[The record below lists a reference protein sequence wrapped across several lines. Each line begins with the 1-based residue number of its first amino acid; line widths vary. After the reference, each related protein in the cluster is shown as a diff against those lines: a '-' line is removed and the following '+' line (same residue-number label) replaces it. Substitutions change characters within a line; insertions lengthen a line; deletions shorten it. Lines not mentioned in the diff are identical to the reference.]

1 MTLLH
6 LGQILIGILLGSAL
20 TIQLFVIPGLI
31 ARVSD
36 RSTITRVSNGILR
49 KHHTLSLLLLIPSSV
64 FFCLSHKTPALALT
78 ALLVV
83 VNLYQRFWI
92 FTKLHLI
99 KQPLGVQD
107 LIQPDNVLREEAN
120 RLQRMVYLLF
130 RIHMLLLLIDA
141 VATLR

>member
-20 TIQLFVIPGLI
+20 TIQLFVIPGLM
-31 ARVSD
+31 ARIPD

-49 KHHTLSLLLLIPSSV
+49 KHHTLSLLLLIPAAV
-64 FFCLSHKTPALALT
+64 FFCFSHKTPALALSGILV
-78 ALLVV
+78 AL
-83 VNLYQRFWI
+83 NLYQRFWI

-99 KQPLGVQD
+99 KQPMGVQD
-107 LIQPDNVLREEAN
+107 LIQPDNVLRAESN

-130 RIHMLLLLIDA
+130 RIHMVLLLIDLVICA
-141 VATLR
+141 F

>member
-20 TIQLFVIPGLI
+20 TIQLFVIPGLM
-31 ARVSD
+31 ARIPD

-49 KHHTLSLLLLIPSSV
+49 KHHTLSLLLLIPAAV
-64 FFCLSHKTPALALT
+64 FLFLSHKMPAMAVAGILIAM
-78 ALLVV
+78 
-83 VNLYQRFWI
+83 NLYQRFWI

-99 KQPLGVQD
+99 KQPMGVQD
-107 LIQPDNVLREEAN
+107 LIQPDNVLRAESN

-130 RIHMLLLLIDA
+130 RIHMLLLLIDLVISA
-141 VATLR
+141 F